1 MPTEQELKR
10 NAVKLLRKYDKLR
23 KELLTL
29 EHEAKTAAANY
40 GRAIGVYG
48 YRIDHLRMQVGR
60 EKGEA
65 A

>member
-60 EKGEA
+60 EQGKVA
-65 A
+65 

>member
-10 NAVKLLRKYDKLR
+10 NAVKLLRRYDKLR

-29 EHEAKTAAANY
+29 EHEARSAAAAY
-40 GRAIGVYG
+40 GKSIGVSG
-48 YRIDHLRMQVGR
+48 YRIDHLRWQVEQNKR
-60 EKGEA
+60 TA